1 MKIFTLK
8 ANENWICDR
17 FAKEWEEGN
26 PHISTAN
33 LLEADVIW
41 LLSSWQWRYIPMD
54 ILTSKKVVATIH
66 HIVPEKFD
74 SNKYNDFKQLEK
86 IVDEFHVPSIKTYEQ
101 VRELTSTKIST
112 IPFWVNQNLWYEIE
126 RDIMRK
132 KYNFDRDEYLI
143 GSFQRDTEGHDLRSP
158 KLEKGPD
165 LLCDY
170 IIDQYSKN
178 NRIKV
183 VLAGWRRQYV
193 INRLQENN
201 IPYVYHEMCDFKTLN
216 ELYNTLDL
224 YLVTARHEGGPQA
237 IVECA
242 LNKTPII
249 STDVGIASTIL
260 SDNSI
265 FCDTNRPEPN
275 VAHAYNRV
283 LKYTIPSGFFEFEK
297 MFRSILNEGE

>member
-1 MKIFTLK
+1 MKIYTNRP
-8 ANENWICDR
+8 NENWICDR
-17 FAKEWEEGN
+17 IQSEFVEFN
-26 PHISTAN
+26 PAISTPFIEKSDLAWIIAPWMFRN
-33 LLEADVIW
+33 YGMLKERKSIFSIYHITPSKFNKGK
-41 LLSSWQWRYIPMD
+41 LLSINNHASAIH
-54 ILTSKKVVATIH
+54 TICDKTRDFIKDYVDKPI
-66 HIVPEKFD
+66 IVE
-74 SNKYNDFKQLEK
+74 
-86 IVDEFHVPSIKTYEQ
+86 
-101 VRELTSTKIST
+101 
-112 IPFWVNQNLWYEIE
+112 PFWINQNIWFPLDKSACREELNLPKDSFI
-126 RDIMRK
+126 
-132 KYNFDRDEYLI
+132 I
-143 GSFQRDTEGHDLRSP
+143 GSFQRDTEGGDLKSP

-275 VAHAYNRV
+275 VAYAYNRV